1 MAAETFSGG
10 NTIII
15 DLGLDRGE
23 PETYATPARSTVP
36 SWFGSLVIVLLVLVS
51 SVASAAPPPPALSPL
66 LSLRVGPADSY
77 ALTDRQELLAQT
89 LGTISAY
96 DLSDGTLRWQTGQE
110 RPTYRLRTANG
121 LVLMRPWTYGPGQ
134 PSTTALS
141 LATGA
146 TQWKH
151 DGTVMTIA
159 GSSALLAVSPVR
171 SSSGSNRR
179 VQGPVE
185 SIDPRTGNARWRV
198 EVPSTAVLFG
208 IPGPGD
214 SLPRMM
220 LLHDNRTAAI
230 HDLATGE
237 TLASADWQPAN
248 YGPENPTV
256 SGGYILLRHLA
267 RWGPAVSAYD
277 PVTLQLRWR
286 VSAGRAYEAR
296 ACGELACLVGPD
308 GVRAIRPSDGQAQ
321 WNRPGWRSVEQR
333 GDLLL
338 AYGSPVGVAGPVGIV
353 DPATGKVLVDLDGW
367 RLVGGNGGH
376 HVLVTR
382 DVEPGARTMVAVAC
396 TDSPGPRPLAELPPG
411 SGDCQAVPNR
421 LVCRSTSGEL
431 NVWAYREKA

>member
-15 DLGLDRGE
+15 DLGLTRGE
-23 PETYATPARSTVP
+23 PDTYARPSRSTVP
-36 SWFGSLVIVLLVLVS
+36 SWFGPFVVALLVLVS

-77 ALTDRQELLAQT
+77 ALTDHLELLAQT

-96 DLSDGTLRWQTGQE
+96 DLSDGELRWQTGQD

-146 TQWKH
+146 AQWKH

-159 GSSALLAVSPVR
+159 GSSALLAVSAVR

-208 IPGPGD
+208 IPGPVG

-220 LLHDNRTAAI
+220 LLHDNRIAAV

-237 TLASADWQPAN
+237 TLATAEWPPAN
-248 YGPENPTV
+248 HGPENPTV

-267 RWGPAVSAYD
+267 HWGPVVSAYD
-277 PVTLQLRWR
+277 PVTLRLRWR

-296 ACGELACLVGPD
+296 NCGDLACLVGPD
-308 GVRAIRPSDGQAQ
+308 GVRAIRPSDGQVQ
-321 WNRPGWRSVEQR
+321 WTRPAWRSVEQR

-338 AYGSPVGVAGPVGIV
+338 AYGGPSAAYEPVGIV
-353 DPATGKVLVDLDGW
+353 DPATGTVLVDLDGW
-367 RLVGGNGGH
+367 RLVGGNGGDH
-376 HVLVTR
+376 LLVTR
-382 DVEPGARTMVAVAC
+382 DVQPGARTMVAVAA
-396 TDSPGPRPLAELPPG
+396 TDSAGPRPLAELPPG

-431 NVWAYREKA
+431 NVWAYRK